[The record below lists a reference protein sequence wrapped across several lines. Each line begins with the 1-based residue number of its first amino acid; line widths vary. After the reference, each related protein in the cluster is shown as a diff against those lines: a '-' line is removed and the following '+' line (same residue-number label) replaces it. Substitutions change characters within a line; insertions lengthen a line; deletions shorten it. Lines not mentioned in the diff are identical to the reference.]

1 MSNEYSNKMKK
12 ISLVLLC
19 FTVVSVSCKKD
30 KAPEENTSTPYDLR
44 DGLWWVNEGA
54 FNGNNGSVDVIT
66 DDGRVARD
74 AFRQSNGTGM
84 GDVLQRVNVF
94 GDQSL
99 AVVNGSNQV
108 IVMNTADMKMVR
120 VIANLDYPRDAVIVG
135 SYIYIA
141 QGALGGKVGKYRLS
155 DGALVSEL
163 TVGQG
168 PERLLASNGQLWVLN
183 SGGWSVDNT
192 ISLIDLTSF
201 TVSQTIPVH
210 DRPLDIER
218 DETSGKIM
226 VLCSGDILYDA
237 NWNIT
242 GHTAAA
248 IYWIDEVNFDVS
260 YHELPVSGDHPR
272 SIAWSAA
279 RNELYLAN
287 QGIDAFDA
295 QGNGLCNAC
304 WSGDAYAVD
313 ADNDGNVWI
322 MSTPDFTSE
331 GIMNKVNAANW
342 QTIASY
348 ASGIGTSAVVDPR

>member
-1 MSNEYSNKMKK
+1 MKK